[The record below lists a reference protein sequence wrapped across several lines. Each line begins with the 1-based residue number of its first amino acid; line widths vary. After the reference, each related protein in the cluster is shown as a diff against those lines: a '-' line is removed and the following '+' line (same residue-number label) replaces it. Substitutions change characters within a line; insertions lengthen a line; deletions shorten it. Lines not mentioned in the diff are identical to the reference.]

1 MSTIEASAAAAAD
14 LQGGR
19 NAGGAT
25 GGAND
30 RATGG
35 ATDAP
40 GRESGG
46 LGSRLL
52 DARFAKRLVMLNA
65 CVPLVLLAWDAYH
78 HQLGANEVNFAI
90 RTTGIIGLVF
100 LVLSLIVTPLRR
112 FTGWN
117 ALIAVRRNLGVFA
130 FVYLAS
136 HFTIFFVFDRGG
148 SISST
153 LHEMVERVYLWFGTA
168 ALVLM
173 IPLAVTST
181 DGMVSRFGARRWKRL
196 HRLAYPIVIAG
207 VVHYYL
213 LVKSDVRQPLA
224 FAILIGALLVYRVV
238 AHYVDLRTELAAA
251 RDKLVR
257 ARAGAPARRRKFWS
271 GELEVARIFEETPD
285 VKTFRLVARGGGP
298 LPFDHVAGQYLNLAL
313 TIDGKRVN
321 RSYTIASSPTR
332 TDYCEISVKRAPAGT
347 ASRHLHATLREGS
360 ALKVSAPAGRF
371 VFDPGKATRCVLIA
385 GGVGITP
392 MMSTVRSLTDR
403 CWSGSIYLLFSV
415 RRLTDI
421 VFREELDYLSARFPN
436 LHVLVTLTGEP
447 DAAWQ
452 GERGQITR
460 AMVARFVPDL
470 RRGPIL
476 VCGPDPMMAAM
487 RRLLVDEIGIP
498 APEVLEEAFVSP
510 PAASERDPGAA
521 TPGEAPASAGADP
534 GPVLAASAGEAASVT
549 FQRAGKSAELSPELT
564 VLEAAED
571 AGVAIPF
578 ECRSGICGQ
587 CKTRLISGTVTMEVQ
602 DALTAIDRS
611 RRLILACQAR
621 AVGDVVVDA

>member
-1 MSTIEASAAAAAD
+1 MSTIDASAAAEAEGPLALDAD
-14 LQGGR
+14 R
-19 NAGGAT
+19 AAGGAHD
-25 GGAND
+25 A
-30 RATGG
+30 
-35 ATDAP
+35 AP
-40 GRESGG
+40 GRPSG
-46 LGSRLL
+46 RLPGRL
-52 DARFAKRLVMLNA
+52 IDARFAKRLVMLNA
-65 CVPLVLLAWDAYH
+65 CVPLVLLAWDAAH

-90 RTTGIIGLVF
+90 RTTGLIGLVL
-100 LVLSLIVTPLRR
+100 LVLSLLVTPLRR
-112 FTGWN
+112 LTGWS

-136 HFTIFFVFDRGG
+136 HFAIFFAFDRAG

-153 LHEMVERVYLWFGTA
+153 LHEIAVRVYLWFGTA

-196 HRLAYPIVIAG
+196 HRLAYPIAIAG

-224 FAILIGALLVYRVV
+224 FAIIVGALLAYRVV
-238 AHYVDLRTELAAA
+238 AHHVDLRTELAGA
-251 RDKLVR
+251 RDKLAR
-257 ARAGAPARRRKFWS
+257 ARSAAPARKRRFWS
-271 GELEVARIFEETPD
+271 GELEVARIFDETPD

-298 LPFDHVAGQYLNLAL
+298 LPFDYAAGQYLNLAL

-332 TDYCEISVKRAPAGT
+332 ADYCEISVKRAPSGT
-347 ASRHLHATLREGS
+347 ASCYLHAILREGS
-360 ALKVSAPAGRF
+360 VLKVSAPAGRF
-371 VFDPGKATRCVLIA
+371 VFDPRAATRCVLIA

-392 MMSTVRSLTDR
+392 MMATVRSLTDR
-403 CWSGSIYLLFSV
+403 CWSGEIHLLFSV
-415 RRLTDI
+415 RKLTDI
-421 VFREELDYLSARFPN
+421 VFREELVYLAARFPN
-436 LHVLVTLTGEP
+436 LHVVITLTGEP
-447 DAAWQ
+447 DPAWQ

-460 AMVARFVPDL
+460 AMIERLVPGL
-470 RRGPIL
+470 RSGPVL
-476 VCGPDPMMAAM
+476 VCGPEPMMAAM
-487 RRLLVDEIGIP
+487 RRLLVDEMGIP
-498 APEVLEEAFVSP
+498 GAEVLEEAFVSP
-510 PAASERDPGAA
+510 PAASEGDPVARSPGDPAA
-521 TPGEAPASAGADP
+521 MAAADPPPIAPAG
-534 GPVLAASAGEAASVT
+534 AGEGASVR

-587 CKTRLISGTVTMEVQ
+587 CKTRLVSGTVTMEVQ
-602 DALTAIDRS
+602 DALTAADRS